1 MITLFNR
8 KTVYTG
14 FDLARYSAIRTALAD
29 NHIDYV
35 PRVKNRMGQWNGHG
49 TIRGRTGSPGMSSD
63 IMYEYEVFV
72 HKKDYELAMRVIQKA
87 AP

>member
-8 KTVYTG
+8 KNVYTG
-14 FDLARYSAIRTALAD
+14 FDLKQFSAIRTALAD

-35 PRVKNRMGQWNGHG
+35 PKVTNRLGQWAGHG
-49 TIRGRTGSPGMSSD
+49 TIRGRTGSVGMTSD

-72 HKKDYELAMRVIQKA
+72 HKKDYELAMKVIQEMR
-87 AP
+87 